1 MSERNRMGLTA
12 AVLAVCMGAW
22 EARGQRMHVAVRAW
36 ASNIVVPQSRT
47 LSADPS
53 KRVTV
58 TGVKVG
64 VVILE
69 QAAATTM
76 DISLHNPTARQIEA
90 EMLVPVPA
98 GAVVR
103 SFTFQGAAK
112 EPTAE
117 VLPKDKALSAYKS
130 IVSRMKDPALLEF
143 AGYNVIRSSVFPVP
157 ARGGQKI
164 RLTYENLL
172 SADGNRIDYILPRSE
187 SVDYKVP
194 WEVSVRIK
202 SKRPISTVYSPSHQL
217 VVKRLDA
224 GIMAV
229 QMAKESANEPGP
241 FQLSYLQQQDGAL
254 SASLFAYPDPEVDG
268 GYFLLLVG
276 LPPAS
281 DAPAAQ
287 TTKREI
293 TFVIDRSGS
302 MEGDKLEQAK
312 AAALQVIQ
320 GLRDG
325 EAFNVIDYSDSISSF
340 AAAPVIRDG
349 KNIEAA
355 RHYVRALAAGG
366 GTNLHD
372 ALLEALRQAPVRGML
387 PIVLFLTDGLPTIG
401 VRSEVAIRTAA
412 AKANVHR
419 RRIFTFGVGYDV
431 NVPLLDHL
439 SKHSRATNTVVL
451 PKEDVEAKVS
461 QVYRRLW
468 GPVLAGPGL
477 RAVDAAGRALPQ
489 RIADPM
495 PPTLGDIFEGDRLVV
510 LGKYKGSD
518 PLRFQLQGT
527 DNDRTRTFTFEFP
540 LAGATTRNSF
550 VPRLW
555 ASRKIE
561 MLVDEIRQAGA
572 EPAEPSLVGGGAAAD
587 PKMKELTDEIVRL
600 SIKFGILTE
609 YTAFLARE
617 GTDLSRRDAIL
628 QETNANLVSRAQGD
642 RRGQAAVNQQMNA
655 DFQRR
660 QIHANRRNEY
670 VDQNLRRVQ
679 ITQVQQVNDRAFF
692 RRGSRW
698 VDADAINSDVPN
710 RVDRTVHVGS
720 PEFLTLVD
728 ELVRQN
734 RQGML
739 SMSGEILLRMDG
751 RNILVTAN

>member
-1 MSERNRMGLTA
+1 MRQRNRTGLAA

-22 EARGQRMHVAVRAW
+22 EVRGQRMHVAVRAW

-47 LSADPS
+47 LSVDAS
-53 KRVTV
+53 RRVTV

-69 QAAATTM
+69 QAATTTM

-117 VLPKDKALSAYKS
+117 VLPKDQALSTYKS
-130 IVSRMKDPALLEF
+130 IVARMKDPALLEF
-143 AGYNVIRSSVFPVP
+143 AGYNLIRSSVFPVA
-157 ARGGQKI
+157 ARGDQKV

-172 SADGNRIDYILPRSE
+172 SADGDRVDYILPRSE
-187 SVDYKVP
+187 SVDYQVP
-194 WEVSVRIK
+194 WEISVKIK
-202 SKRPISTVYSPSHQL
+202 SKRAISTVYSPSHQL
-217 VVKRLDA
+217 VAKRLDA
-224 GIMAV
+224 GVMAV
-229 QMAKESANEPGP
+229 QVAKGSTGEPGP
-241 FQLSYLQQQDGAL
+241 FQLSYLQQAGAL
-254 SASLFAYPDPEVDG
+254 SASLFAYPDAELDG

-276 LPPAS
+276 LPPRSNARA
-281 DAPAAQ
+281 DTAAR
-287 TTKREI
+287 REI

-302 MEGDKLEQAK
+302 MEGEKLEQAK

-340 AAAPVIRDG
+340 AAAPVIRDA

-355 RHYVRALAAGG
+355 RHYIRALAAGG

-372 ALLEALRQAPVRGML
+372 ALMEALRQKPAKGML

-412 AKANVHR
+412 AKANVHTR
-419 RRIFTFGVGYDV
+419 RVFTFGVGYDV

-439 SKHSRATNTVVL
+439 SKHSRATSTVVL

-468 GPVLAGPGL
+468 GPVLAGPAL
-477 RAVDAAGRALPQ
+477 TAVDAAGRELPR

-495 PPTLGDIFEGDRLVV
+495 PGALGDIFEGDRLVV
-510 LGKYKGSD
+510 LGKYRGDD

-561 MLVDEIRQAGA
+561 MLIDEIRQAGA
-572 EPAEPSLVGGGAAAD
+572 EPAEPSLVRGAPAAD

-617 GTDLSRRDAIL
+617 GTDLARRDAIL
-628 QETNANLVSRAQGD
+628 RETNANLGARAQGD

-660 QIHANRRNEY
+660 QTYANRRNEY

-698 VDADAINSDVPN
+698 VDADAINSDTPN
-710 RVDRTVHVGS
+710 RVDRTVRVGS

-734 RQGML
+734 RQGTL
-739 SMSGEILLRMDG
+739 SMSGEILLRMGG
-751 RNILVTAN
+751 RNVLVTAN